1 MQSEKELEQQLL
13 RIDHKSY
20 PAYKALRGAY
30 RFDGYEFYIDHVQG
44 DPFAAPSQVHVFVN
58 RKQAGFPVRLIA
70 SHLRQRDPAKAG

>member
-44 DPFAAPSQVHVFVN
+44 DPF
-58 RKQAGFPVRLIA
+58 
-70 SHLRQRDPAKAG
+70 

>member
-1 MQSEKELEQQLL
+1 MQSEKDLELQLL

-44 DPFAAPSQVHVFVN
+44 DPF
-58 RKQAGFPVRLIA
+58 
-70 SHLRQRDPAKAG
+70 